1 MPMETNGARRVNVH
15 TALAIENKERKFVAS
30 DAKRK
35 QIATE
40 DRTMLAL

>member
-1 MPMETNGARRVNVH
+1 METNGQRRVNVH
-15 TALAIENKERKFVAS
+15 TALAMENKERKIVGW